1 MRLTVDF
8 SGLEKALESI
18 GGQKAEIGP
27 LRDRRVIK
35 SPIELKLIEQGSIV
49 ISGAELVEQLTF
61 PSGLLAIGNTQITLH
76 IEKYKLEEEWLR
88 QVPARW
94 GAKYHF
100 TDCKTIER
108 MKAEGKFE
116 RYVTSNKKDG
126 LFAVKPYDKASS
138 QYLKA
143 IESAILP
150 CQNCLELLNYNGFA
164 GLPRAARLEAVE
176 KFSVATFFKENKS
189 IFRCL
194 PLYAQDPLSGGNYTN
209 DWDKISREVRVAA
222 NWCCSCCGVQCDGHT
237 DLLHVH
243 HKDGNRPNNRR
254 SNLEVVCLACHK
266 TRPFH
271 GHMYYSS
278 IQKTK
283 LENLRVSQKRPRSCE
298 KCEN

>member
-94 GAKYHF
+94 GPKYHF

-138 QYLKA
+138 Q
-143 IESAILP
+143 
-150 CQNCLELLNYNGFA
+150 
-164 GLPRAARLEAVE
+164 
-176 KFSVATFFKENKS
+176 
-189 IFRCL
+189 
-194 PLYAQDPLSGGNYTN
+194 
-209 DWDKISREVRVAA
+209 
-222 NWCCSCCGVQCDGHT
+222 
-237 DLLHVH
+237 
-243 HKDGNRPNNRR
+243 
-254 SNLEVVCLACHK
+254 
-266 TRPFH
+266 
-271 GHMYYSS
+271 
-278 IQKTK
+278 
-283 LENLRVSQKRPRSCE
+283 
-298 KCEN
+298 